1 MSLYQKIENYIPVNE
16 QETIDQKLVLEF
28 MKSYSDCLDRTNLVG
43 HLTTSIWTVNKERTK
58 TLMVYH
64 NIYDSW
70 SWIGGHADGEEKL
83 SEVAMRELQE
93 ETGVKNARLVSEDI
107 FSLEVLP
114 VSGHEKKGKYVP
126 SHLHLNITYLAE
138 ANENE
143 DLTVNVDEN
152 KGVKWFAFDEALQA
166 SKEEWFVD
174 RIYKKLIK
182 KVRELDNG
190 AK

>member
-1 MSLYQKIENYIPVNE
+1 
-16 QETIDQKLVLEF
+16 
-28 MKSYSDCLDRTNLVG
+28 
-43 HLTTSIWTVNKERTK
+43 
-58 TLMVYH
+58 
-64 NIYDSW
+64 
-70 SWIGGHADGEEKL
+70 
-83 SEVAMRELQE
+83 
-93 ETGVKNARLVSEDI
+93 
-107 FSLEVLP
+107 
-114 VSGHEKKGKYVP
+114 
-126 SHLHLNITYLAE
+126 LNITYLAE

>member
-16 QETIDQKLVLEF
+16 QEAIDQKLVLEF
-28 MKSYSDCLDRTNLVG
+28 MKSNSDCLDRTNLVG

-107 FSLEVLP
+107 FSLEVIP

>member
-1 MSLYQKIENYIPVNE
+1 MSEVQVKFYE
-16 QETIDQKLVLEF
+16 QIDDEKLKFAVIISKTGGKWGLCKHKERNTYEVPGGHREPGETILQTAK
-28 MKSYSDCLDRTNLVG
+28 
-43 HLTTSIWTVNKERTK
+43 
-58 TLMVYH
+58 
-64 NIYDSW
+64 
-70 SWIGGHADGEEKL
+70 
-83 SEVAMRELQE
+83 RELQE

>member
-1 MSLYQKIENYIPVNE
+1 MNE
-16 QETIDQKLVLEF
+16 QEAIDQKLVLEF
-28 MKSYSDCLDRTNLVG
+28 MKSNSDCLDRTNLVG

-166 SKEEWFVD
+166 SKESWFVD